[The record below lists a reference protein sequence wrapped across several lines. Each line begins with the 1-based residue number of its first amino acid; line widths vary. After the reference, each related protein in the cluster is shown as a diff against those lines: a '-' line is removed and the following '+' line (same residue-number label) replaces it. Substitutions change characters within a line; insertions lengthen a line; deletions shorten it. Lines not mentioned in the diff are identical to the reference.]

1 MNVREMKSL
10 NLDPDEKRSLGSDEG
25 ITLKLKT
32 VRNWF
37 GKDKSHAGVS
47 LEDASGEWISA
58 AVFNAPTE
66 IAKMEGEWIPI
77 EPTPGQMSGVWLEGE
92 SYVPKQG
99 PNAGKE
105 VRQVGLKIMGGCF
118 RWDKAS
124 QEPPGAPQTPAPAQG
139 TSQGQ
144 KRAQGG
150 GGAVQRQGDSVP
162 TDRDFVAWLKEAGEA
177 VAGVVSGWGDPTT
190 PHGEAAVI
198 TTVGSILTGMRIGA
212 EHGKLRLTY
221 GEEETAARHDG
232 PGEEERAAYRAGAG
246 AGDDEEGIPFAFFLA
261 PLLGALLSG
270 VV

>member
-77 EPTPGQMSGVWLEGE
+77 EPTPGQMSGVWCEGE
-92 SYVPKQG
+92 SYVPRQG

-124 QEPPGAPQTPAPAQG
+124 SDPPGASQSPAPAQG
-139 TSQGQ
+139 TSPPQ

-150 GGAVQRQGDSVP
+150 GGAVERQGHALP
-162 TDRDFVAWLKEAGEA
+162 LAEYQRWWLGRWEWYENSPAIQRAISRGEA
-177 VAGVVSGWGDPTT
+177 VARTIRD
-190 PHGEAAVI
+190 A
-198 TTVGSILTGMRIGA
+198 IGA
-212 EHGKLRLTY
+212 EWMSQPPTERDIERSPY
-221 GEEETAARHDG
+221 GGVPSSRQDG
-232 PGEEERAAYRAGAG
+232 PDEEERAAYRSGPQP
-246 AGDDEEGIPFAFFLA
+246 GDDDDDIPF
-261 PLLGALLSG
+261 
-270 VV
+270 